1 MKLVFLHGSGESSI
15 TFYYQMRHFRNSKG
29 LDLPGHPSGK
39 PCTSIEGY
47 VEWVRGFIMAR
58 RYKDVILCGHSM
70 GGAIAQQFG
79 LMYPEEIRGLI
90 LLGTGA
96 RLRVDPKY
104 LQLATEGETDL
115 SQWLDA
121 RRSTFDRVPQDVHDM
136 LMRKGEEVGPAVQ
149 HNDLMCCDR
158 FDIMEKVQE
167 ISLPTAIICGS
178 EDVMTPVKY
187 SNYLKEKISGSG
199 QTVIDGASHF
209 AQVEKPSEVNKAI
222 EDFVAGLV

>member
-1 MKLVFLHGSGESSI
+1 MKLVFIHGSGESSI

-29 LDLPGHPSGK
+29 LDLPGHPTGR
-39 PCTSIEGY
+39 PCASIEGY
-47 VEWVRGFIMAR
+47 VEWVRGFITAR

-79 LMYPEEIRGLI
+79 LTYPEEIRGLI

-96 RLRVDPKY
+96 RLRVHPTY
-104 LQLATEGETDL
+104 LQQAKDGTKDMAP
-115 SQWLDA
+115 WLDI
-121 RRSTFDRVPQDVHDM
+121 RRSTFDKVPTDVHDM

-158 FDIMEKVQE
+158 FDIMEQVHK
-167 ISLPTAIICGS
+167 ISLPTAVICGS

-187 SNYLKEKISGSG
+187 SNYLQDKIAGSQ

-209 AQVEKPSEVNKAI
+209 AQVEKPYEVNRAI
-222 EDFVAGLV
+222 EDFVASIS

>member
-29 LDLPGHPSGK
+29 LDLPGHPAGR

-47 VEWVRGFIMAR
+47 VEWVRGFITAR

-79 LMYPEEIRGLI
+79 LTYPDEIRGLI

-96 RLRVDPKY
+96 RLRVHPNY
-104 LQLATEGETDL
+104 LQQAKDGEQDL
-115 SQWLDA
+115 EQWLDI
-121 RRSTFDRVPQDVHDM
+121 RRSTFENVPQDVQDM
-136 LMRKGEEVGPAVQ
+136 LMRKGQEVGPAVQ
-149 HNDLMCCDR
+149 LNDLMCCDR
-158 FDIMEKVQE
+158 FDIMEKVHK

-187 SNYLKEKISGSG
+187 SNYLQDQISGSK

-209 AQVEKPSEVNKAI
+209 AQVEKPYEVNRAI
-222 EDFVAGLV
+222 EDFAASLA

>member
-29 LDLPGHPSGK
+29 LDLPGHPSAK
-39 PCTSIEGY
+39 PCTSIEAY

-104 LQLATEGETDL
+104 LKQAKEGEKDL
-115 SQWLDA
+115 GKWLDI

-158 FDIMEKVQE
+158 FDIMEKVQQ

-187 SNYLKEKISGSG
+187 SNYLKEKISGSS
-199 QTVIDGASHF
+199 QTVINGASHF
-209 AQVEKPSEVNKAI
+209 AQVEKPYEVNKAI
-222 EDFVAGLV
+222 EDFVAGLA

>member
-209 AQVEKPSEVNKAI
+209 AQVEKPYEVNKAI
-222 EDFVAGLV
+222 EDFVARLV

>member
-209 AQVEKPSEVNKAI
+209 AQVEKPYEVNKAI